1 MVDFCIPQ
9 TSSGEI
15 ADIAELETAVVQR
28 ADARWKRLKGG
39 RRFPPDPGGVLAEVA
54 ANAILVRVL
63 EEGADYEYLQVGEAL
78 VAGFREDFSGRRLSD
93 IIATTPRFGLGL
105 RMLYEMVRSGCEPLY
120 YRGWVGADMPDAQF
134 IYYESAVLP
143 FGKDEARVDHILV
156 TSMLVLRDQAYPAM
170 PHSLRV

>member
-1 MVDFCIPQ
+1 MVDFWIPQ

-15 ADIAELETAVVQR
+15 TDIAQLEAAMVQR
-28 ADARWKRLKGG
+28 ADARWKRLKGS
-39 RRFPPDPGGVLAEVA
+39 RRFPSEPGGVLAEVA
-54 ANAILVRVL
+54 SNAILVRVL
-63 EEGADYEYLQVGEAL
+63 EDDYEYLSVGDAL

-105 RMLYEMVRSGCEPLY
+105 KMLYEMVRSGCEPLY

-143 FGKDEARVDHILV
+143 FGKDEARVDHIVV

-170 PHSLRV
+170 PKNLRV

>member
-1 MVDFCIPQ
+1 MVDFWIPQ

-15 ADIAELETAVVQR
+15 TDITQLEAAIVQR
-28 ADARWKRLKGG
+28 ADACWKRLKGT
-39 RRFPPDPGGVLAEVA
+39 RRFPSGPGGVLEQVGS
-54 ANAILVRVL
+54 NALLLRVL
-63 EEGADYEYLQVGEAL
+63 EDGADYEYLKVGDAL

-105 RMLYEMVRSGCEPLY
+105 RMLYEMVRSGGEPLY

-143 FGKDEARVDHILV
+143 FGRDEAKVGHIV
-156 TSMLVLRDQAYPAM
+156 VSSMLVLRDQAYPAM
-170 PHSLRV
+170 PQNLRV

>member
-1 MVDFCIPQ
+1 MVDFWIPQ

-15 ADIAELETAVVQR
+15 VDIAQLEAAVVQR
-28 ADARWKRLKGG
+28 AAARWKRLRGA
-39 RRFPPDPGGVLAEVA
+39 RRFPPEPSGVLAEVGSH
-54 ANAILVRVL
+54 AILVRVL
-63 EEGADYEYLQVGEAL
+63 EEGADYEYLQVGDAL

-105 RMLYEMVRSGCEPLY
+105 KMLYEMVRSGGEPLY
-120 YRGWVGADMPDAQF
+120 YRGWVGADMPDARF

-143 FGKDEARVDHILV
+143 FGTDEARVDHIVV

-170 PHSLRV
+170 PQNLRV

>member
-1 MVDFCIPQ
+1 MVDFWIPQ

-15 ADIAELETAVVQR
+15 ADIAQLEAAVVLR
-28 ADARWKRLKGG
+28 ADARWKRLKGT
-39 RRFPPDPGGVLAEVA
+39 RRFPPEPGGVLAEVA
-54 ANAILVRVL
+54 SHAILVRVL
-63 EEGADYEYLQVGEAL
+63 EDDYEYLSVGDAL

-170 PHSLRV
+170 PQSLRV

>member
-1 MVDFCIPQ
+1 MVDFWIPQ

-15 ADIAELETAVVQR
+15 VDIAQLEAAVVQR
-28 ADARWKRLKGG
+28 AAASWQRLKGTW
-39 RRFPPDPGGVLAEVA
+39 RFPADPGGVLAEVA
-54 ANAILVRVL
+54 SNAILVRVL
-63 EEGADYEYLQVGEAL
+63 EAGADYEYLEVGEAL

-105 RMLYEMVRSGCEPLY
+105 KMLYEMVRSGCEPLY

-143 FGKDEARVDHILV
+143 FGKDQTQVDHILV

-170 PHSLRV
+170 PQSLRV

>member
-1 MVDFCIPQ
+1 MVDFWIPQ

-15 ADIAELETAVVQR
+15 ADIAQLEAAVVQR
-28 ADARWKRLKGG
+28 ADARWKRLKGA
-39 RRFPPDPGGVLAEVA
+39 RRFPPEPGGVLAEVGS
-54 ANAILVRVL
+54 NAILVRVL
-63 EEGADYEYLQVGEAL
+63 EEGADYEYLKVGDAL

-93 IIATTPRFGLGL
+93 IIVTTPRFGLGL

-143 FGKDEARVDHILV
+143 FGRDEARVDHIVV

-170 PHSLRV
+170 PQSLRA

>member
-1 MVDFCIPQ
+1 MVDFWIPQ

-15 ADIAELETAVVQR
+15 VDIAQLEAAVVQR
-28 ADARWKRLKGG
+28 AAGRWHSLKEA
-39 RRFPPDPGGVLAEVA
+39 RRFPSDPGGVLEQVA
-54 ANAILVRVL
+54 SNAILVGVL
-63 EEGADYEYLQVGEAL
+63 EAGADYEYLSVGDAL

-105 RMLYEMVRSGCEPLY
+105 KMLYEMVRSGCEPLY

-143 FGKDEARVDHILV
+143 FGKDETRVDHIVV

-170 PHSLRV
+170 PQSLRV

>member
-1 MVDFCIPQ
+1 MVDFWIPQ

-15 ADIAELETAVVQR
+15 VGIAQLEAAIVQR
-28 ADARWKRLKGG
+28 ADAHWKLLKGA
-39 RRFPPDPGGVLAEVA
+39 RRFPSRPDAVLEQVSS
-54 ANAILVRVL
+54 NAILVRVL
-63 EEGADYEYLQVGEAL
+63 EDDYEYLSVGDAL
-78 VAGFREDFSGRRLSD
+78 VAGFRENFSGRRLSD

-105 RMLYEMVRSGCEPLY
+105 KMLYEMVRSGCEPLY

-143 FGKDEARVDHILV
+143 FGRDEARVDHIMV

-170 PHSLRV
+170 PQSLRM

>member
-1 MVDFCIPQ
+1 MVDFWIPQ

-15 ADIAELETAVVQR
+15 TDIAQLEAAVVQR
-28 ADARWKRLKGG
+28 ADAHWKRLKGA
-39 RRFPPDPGGVLAEVA
+39 RRFPPDPDGVLEQVA
-54 ANAILVRVL
+54 SNAILVQVL
-63 EEGADYEYLQVGEAL
+63 QDGADYEYLKVGDAL
-78 VAGFREDFSGRRLSD
+78 VAGFREDFSGRRLGD

-105 RMLYEMVRSGCEPLY
+105 RMLYEMVRSGGEPLY

-143 FGKDEARVDHILV
+143 FGRDEAKVDHIVV

-170 PHSLRV
+170 PQNLRV